1 MSDYRLTEVA
11 YNPFSK
17 GIIERVFLPTEAQKE
32 ILLSCYLGGDEAN
45 LSYNESISLDLR
57 GTLDVQA
64 LETSIQSL
72 VKKFDSLRMI
82 FTHDGSHGLV
92 LKEPIID
99 FQEIDYSLLDEL
111 EKQLAVQEMVT
122 TEASILFNLADGPLI
137 RFRLLKLSGD
147 WYQLVIVAHH
157 VVCDGWSYGLILED
171 LAKSYNNPELA
182 HSNFVNKAIQF
193 ADYANFLRS
202 DDGISISKQAE
213 NYWLQKFQD
222 SPPKLNLPTIR
233 ERPKFRT
240 FKGKR
245 LDFELNEGVVDLIK
259 RLSAAS
265 KSSLVHTLKSLFEI
279 LIHKISNQHDFVIG
293 FPAAGQNLTGFENV
307 VGHCVNLLPTRVI
320 IQDNITVLDFI
331 KQRKNEV
338 LDDLEF
344 QNLTFGTLVQQLK
357 IERERGRIPLVP
369 VVFNVDLGM
378 DDLVSFDGLE
388 SFVLSNPRLYE
399 NFEIFFNVTQRDQ
412 ALVLEWSYNT
422 QLFDEE
428 LITYWMH
435 TLEWI
440 IQMVSA
446 SPEMYVEKVLCQ
458 SKDFSNSLLRINT
471 TEFLLQ
477 GKSSFL
483 EHFLRQVSNDPKATA
498 VIARDEIFSY
508 RKLDELSR
516 TISQNLNALNL
527 PKGAI
532 VAIYLTRNIEL
543 IASLLGILRSG
554 LTYLP
559 IDPSM
564 PKERIDYILADAQ
577 VALVVTHDDLKY
589 NIEEDFQV
597 KLIDELLESSRNP
610 DHFEEQVPAFDD
622 LAYLLYTSG
631 STGKPKGTKISHGN
645 LLNFLESMQ
654 QRPGISKGQRL
665 LAITSISFDISGLEL
680 LLPLIAGATVV
691 LATSEEHKDGKA
703 IARLIQKCDVDMMQ
717 GTPSTFKMLKAL
729 DWSPPQRL
737 KILCGGEPLFSDL
750 ARFLLKN
757 SSSLW
762 NMYGPTETTIWSTV
776 KEVKNPESI
785 TVGQPIGN
793 TQIYIL
799 SSRGNMV
806 PLGST
811 GEICIGGLGV
821 GKGYLNREDLTQ
833 QRFLLHPV
841 NPSLGM
847 IYKTGDIGRI
857 NLKGELECFG
867 RMDDQVKIRGF
878 RIELGEIESV
888 LTSLPAI
895 NNAAVLAFDENQEK
909 FLAAFITRSNKSM
922 VLDEQALVQEIRSA
936 LLQKLPDYMVPT
948 AWSVLEEFPLTTS
961 RKIDKTKLAQL
972 KIEKLSKVV
981 SALPETAS
989 EKSIAAIWRKFLK
1002 VEELGMDD
1010 DFFELGGHSLLA
1022 VEIMVEIERTLGK
1035 TFPVNTIF
1043 QSPVFRDFCAK
1054 VIEQEESD
1062 VSWDVIVPIKPTGN
1076 KPPLFLIHGAGANVT
1091 PFYGL
1096 SAQMDEDQ
1104 PVYGIQSKG
1113 LNGIDEPLQTIE
1125 EMAAFYLQEIKKVCP
1140 TGIFHIGGQSFGAY
1154 VTFEMAK
1161 QMKAHGAEM
1170 GKVILFDVPAYQ
1182 SETALDT
1189 WGKIKMKVE
1198 NEFEKRVVDLQLAVK
1213 NPESFKRMKV
1223 NSFTRKGTFLKKW
1236 LGLEKADEGTDL
1248 FTTIEKIRSI
1258 NHKASDSYLLSYFE
1272 GCIYLIKA
1280 KIKTFLVS
1288 DKLNYGW
1295 QKFAKEVV
1303 PIDVDGDHN
1312 SMIDDPELVMNFAE
1326 KLQQI
1331 LDEKLS
1337 LDNNSQ
1343 ESA

>member
-1 MSDYRLTEVA
+1 MTDYKLTEVT

-45 LSYNESISLDLR
+45 LSYNESISLDLK
-57 GTLDVQA
+57 GAVDVSV
-64 LETSIQSL
+64 LKTSIQSL
-72 VKKFDSLRMI
+72 VEKFDSLRMI
-82 FTHDGSHGLV
+82 FTHDGSHGLI
-92 LKEPIID
+92 LKEPNIE
-99 FQEIDYSLLDEL
+99 FQEIDYSNLDEF
-111 EKQLAVQEMVT
+111 EKQLAVQQVST
-122 TEASILFNLADGPLI
+122 AEALEPFNLTDGPLV
-137 RFRLLKLSGD
+137 RFRLLKLSEN
-147 WYQLVIVAHH
+147 WYQLMVVAHH
-157 VVCDGWSYGLILED
+157 VVCDGWSYGLMLEE
-171 LAKSYNNPELA
+171 LAKYYNNPGPTYQ
-182 HSNFVNKAIQF
+182 NFGNKSIQF
-193 ADYANFLRS
+193 ADYANYLSS
-202 DDGISISKQAE
+202 DEGISISKHAE

-233 ERPKFRT
+233 ERTKFRT

-245 LDFELNEGVVDLIK
+245 LDFELNEDVVDSIK
-259 RLSAAS
+259 RLSFAS
-265 KSSLVHTLKSLFEI
+265 KSSLVHTIKSLFEI
-279 LIHKISNQHDFVIG
+279 LIHKISGQHDFVIG
-293 FPAAGQNLTGFENV
+293 FPAAGQNLLGFENV
-307 VGHCVNLLPTRVI
+307 VGHCVNLLPTRVK
-320 IQDNITVLDFI
+320 IQDTISVLDFI
-331 KQRKNEV
+331 KQRKFEV

-344 QNLTFGTLVQQLK
+344 QNLTFGTLLYQLK
-357 IERERGRIPLVP
+357 IEREGGRIPLVP

-399 NFEIFFNVTQRDQ
+399 NFEIFFNVTQRDKS
-412 ALVLEWSYNT
+412 LVLEWSYNT
-422 QLFDEE
+422 QLFDDE

-440 IQMVSA
+440 IQMVSV
-446 SPEMYVEKVLCQ
+446 SPEMHIEKVLCQ
-458 SKDFSNSLLRINT
+458 SKDFSDSLLRINNT
-471 TEFLLQ
+471 DLLLQ
-477 GKSSFL
+477 GKGSFL
-483 EHFLRQVSNDPKATA
+483 EHFLRQVANDPEATA
-498 VIARDEIFSY
+498 VIVREESYTY

-516 TISQNLNALNL
+516 IISQNIQALKL

-532 VAIYLTRNIEL
+532 VALYLNREVEL
-543 IASLLGILRSG
+543 IAALLGISRSG

-564 PKERIDYILADAQ
+564 PKDRIDYILADAQ
-577 VALVVTHDDLKY
+577 VALVLTHHDLKH
-589 NIEEDFQV
+589 NVGDTFQV
-597 KLIDELLESSRNP
+597 QLINELLDSSRYSE
-610 DHFEEQVPAFDD
+610 HFEEHLPALDD
-622 LAYLLYTSG
+622 LVYILYTSG

-654 QRPGISKGQRL
+654 QCPGIFKGQRL

-703 IARLIQKCDVDMMQ
+703 ISQLIQKWEVDIVQ
-717 GTPSTFKMLKAL
+717 GTPSTFKLLKTL
-729 DWSPPQRL
+729 GWEPTQGL

-750 ARFLLKN
+750 ASFLFKN

-762 NMYGPTETTIWSTV
+762 NMYGPTETTIWSTI
-776 KEVKNPESI
+776 KEVKNAKSI

-821 GKGYLNREDLTQ
+821 GKGYLNREALTKEK
-833 QRFLLHPV
+833 FLLHPA

-857 NLKGELECFG
+857 NLNGELECFG

-888 LTSLPAI
+888 LTNLQYVS
-895 NNAAVLAFDENQEK
+895 NAAVLALEESQEK
-909 FLAAFITRSNKSM
+909 FLAAFITRSTGSM
-922 VLDEQALVQEIRSA
+922 MMDEQILIQEIRSA
-936 LLQKLPDYMVPT
+936 LHQKIPDYMVPI
-948 AWSVLEEFPLTTS
+948 AWNVLEELPLTTN
-961 RKIDKTKLAQL
+961 RKVDKTKLAQL
-972 KIEKLSKVV
+972 KIVKLNRAV
-981 SALPETAS
+981 SSFPETDA
-989 EKSIAAIWRKFLK
+989 EKSIAAIWQKILK
-1002 VEELGMDD
+1002 VDQLGMDD
-1010 DFFELGGHSLLA
+1010 DFFNLGGHSLLA
-1022 VEIMVEIERTLGK
+1022 VEIMVEIERTFGK

-1043 QSPVFRDFCAK
+1043 QSPIFREFCTK
-1054 VIEQEESD
+1054 IIEQEESN
-1062 VSWDVIVPIKPTGN
+1062 VSWDVIVPIKPTGS

-1096 SAQMDEDQ
+1096 AAQMDEDQ

-1113 LNGIDEPLQTIE
+1113 LNGIDEPLHTIE
-1125 EMAAFYLQEIKKVCP
+1125 EMASYYLEEIKKVCP
-1140 TGIFHIGGQSFGAY
+1140 KGIFHIGGQSFGAY

-1161 QMKAHGAEM
+1161 QLKTQGKEM
-1170 GKVILFDVPAYQ
+1170 GKFILFDVPAYQ

-1236 LGLEKADEGTDL
+1236 LGLEKAEDGADL

-1258 NHKASDSYLLSYFE
+1258 NHKASDSYLLSFFE
-1272 GCIYLIKA
+1272 DRIYLMKA

-1288 DKLNYGW
+1288 DKMYYGW
-1295 QKFAKEVV
+1295 QRFAKEVI
-1303 PIDVDGDHN
+1303 PIDVEGDHN
-1312 SMIDDPELVMNFAE
+1312 SMIDDPELVVDFAA

-1331 LDEKLS
+1331 LEE
-1337 LDNNSQ
+1337 N
-1343 ESA
+1343 